1 MSIDSVDY
9 LDYWGLARQPFSL
22 APCPETLFLSKQH
35 AECLLRLKY
44 AVVAGKG
51 GALLISEH
59 AGDGKTSVLRR
70 LAMEL
75 QDEFESKVRVAFIDH
90 PTLTPVQMLQEISRQ
105 IGIER
110 PYKTKVRA
118 LNAFRER
125 LLLLREAGER
135 VVVIVDEGQML
146 EHRPDILQELRI
158 LLNFCVGDSFLLSL
172 ILAGQIALEGMIRS
186 MPEFWQRMPVRF
198 FLKNLDPADTRELV
212 RHRLRVAGL
221 EADHEIFTPQA
232 LQKIH
237 HVTGGCPR
245 VICSI
250 ADLALVVG
258 RSAGVRMIDLPQVVQ
273 AYADM
278 EKGCSD
284 SFPYYHFLHSAES
297 AAGAQPA
304 TPGLPPAPG
313 LPVIVRSASQPT
325 RRRTGSKRR
334 WLKWLARSTRRNA
347 NATATTT
354 ATATATTAIA
364 TTAKVKA
371 TTKAAVKTKATT
383 KAKTKAKP
391 ATKAKRKAKQPSG
404 QQRA

>member
-9 LDYWGLARQPFSL
+9 LGYWGLARQPFSL
-22 APCPETLFLSKQH
+22 APCPDTLFLSKQH

-44 AVVAGKG
+44 AVAAGKG
-51 GALLISEH
+51 GALLVSEH
-59 AGDGKTSVLRR
+59 AGDGKTTVLRR
-70 LAMEL
+70 LAKEL
-75 QDEFESKVRVAFIDH
+75 QDDLESEVRVAFIDH

-110 PYKTKVRA
+110 PYRTKIQA

-125 LLLLREAGER
+125 LLQLHEAGER

-158 LLNFCVGDSFLLSL
+158 LLNFCVGDKFLLSL
-172 ILAGQIALEGMIRS
+172 ILSGQIALEGMIRS

-198 FLKNLDPADTRELV
+198 FLKNLDAADTRELV
-212 RHRLRVAGL
+212 KHRLRAAGL
-221 EADHEIFTPQA
+221 EADREIITPQA

-237 HVTGGCPR
+237 QVTGGCPR

-273 AYADM
+273 AHADM
-278 EKGCSD
+278 EKRCSD

-297 AAGAQPA
+297 SKRSGTSAPA
-304 TPGLPPAPG
+304 NPGLPQAPG
-313 LPVIVRSASQPT
+313 LPVIVRAASEPTQP
-325 RRRTGSKRR
+325 RVGSKRR
-334 WLKWLARSTRRNA
+334 WLKWLSRSG
-347 NATATTT
+347 
-354 ATATATTAIA
+354 
-364 TTAKVKA
+364 
-371 TTKAAVKTKATT
+371 
-383 KAKTKAKP
+383 
-391 ATKAKRKAKQPSG
+391 KAKRAEQGSTG
-404 QQRA
+404 IHR